1 MIRRVA
7 LLTTFWWI
15 LALAVLSLWIGVV
28 PIRGEEKAAELAQI
42 TVTATRTQKSAYDVA
57 GAVSFVTEEEL
68 WRRQPFGAI
77 DALYDEV
84 AIVTQRTTNGQG
96 SPTIRSFTGY
106 HTLLLIDGVRLN
118 NSTFRSGPNQYFNT
132 LSGNDLSRIEIV
144 RGPSSVLYGNS
155 ALGGVIAAYSVPPR
169 RESSS
174 AEIHPRLFAR
184 WGSVSGDRTGGISA
198 EGGWKTLNFRLSLA
212 RSVLGD
218 VQPGKG
224 RDIHVKGRK
233 FILTNED
240 NENRLPKPKDKITSY
255 GRSYEVTRLY
265 DAESPTNYTE
275 SSGSAL
281 LDWRRRENE
290 TLRFAYQGLRQRV
303 SSRWDKIA
311 SGEEFS
317 QLTFD
322 PQERHLAY
330 LNYRVANPLDG
341 IELLATT
348 LSFHRQKEGSS
359 QLKVG
364 ADPSKTTRIED
375 TVDTL
380 GVGGSASSTLG
391 GRYRLTYGFDF
402 YHDHIASE
410 QLLPTASPWGR
421 YPDGSTAWDVSGFV
435 QGETA
440 LAKKTLLT
448 LGANG
453 TYYSVNA
460 DLSLRDA
467 SFGRLQK
474 SGSAMTGVAS
484 LSHEFLSGLRAYGSV
499 GQGFRAPSLD
509 DLAAVQVTNQGI
521 NAPSPDV
528 KPERGLNLEAG
539 IKWNRPRLGGSLT
552 VYQNTLRGLMVTR
565 PVENVYGSSL
575 PKLYQDLKA
584 HYPHL
589 TITVLHN
596 LGRAR
601 IRGVEFETYAVP
613 MERTTLYALG
623 SVMKGEVLQLEGR
636 APDPAK
642 PWEANLRREMP
653 PSGTFGARWE
663 PSRFWIEAFVRGMAK
678 ASRLSAADISDPR
691 IPGYTRNPAEVVW
704 DGRNA
709 LNAGTPGWFTVN
721 LRGGAHLADTTR
733 LVVALENALNRRYRI
748 HTSGVDAP
756 GRNIV
761 ISLESRL

>member
-7 LLTTFWWI
+7 LFTTFWWL
-15 LALAVLSLWIGVV
+15 LAFAVLSMWIGVIHV
-28 PIRGEEKAAELAQI
+28 RGEEKVTELAQI

-77 DALYDEV
+77 DALFDEV
-84 AIVTQRTTNGQG
+84 GIITQRTTNGQG

-132 LSGNDLSRIEIV
+132 LNGNDLGRIEIV
-144 RGPSSVLYGNS
+144 RGPNSVLYGNS
-155 ALGGVIAAYSVPPR
+155 ALGGVIAAYSTSPR

-184 WGSVSGDRTGGISA
+184 WGSVSGDRTGGISV
-198 EGGWKTLNFRLSLA
+198 EGGWKTIDFRLSLA

-224 RDIHVKGRK
+224 RDIHIKGRK
-233 FILTNED
+233 FILTSED
-240 NENRLPKPKDKITSY
+240 DETRLPKPKDKITSY
-255 GRSYEVTRLY
+255 GHTYEVTRLY

-281 LDWRRRENE
+281 IDWRRRENE

-303 SSRWDKIA
+303 SSRWDKVA

-317 QLTFD
+317 QITFD

-330 LNYRVANPLDG
+330 LNYRVAAPLRG
-341 IELLATT
+341 IESLRTT

-364 ADPSKTTRIED
+364 SAPSTTTRIED
-375 TVDTL
+375 TVDTF
-380 GVGGSASSTLG
+380 GVGGLASSLLG
-391 GRYRLTYGFDF
+391 ERYRLTYGFDL
-402 YHDHIASE
+402 YSDRIVSK
-410 QLLPTASPWGR
+410 QLLPKASPWGR

-435 QGETA
+435 QGEAMLT
-440 LAKKTLLT
+440 KKTLLT
-448 LGANG
+448 LGANA
-453 TYYSVNA
+453 TYYSINT
-460 DLSLRDA
+460 DLSLRDP
-467 SFGRLQK
+467 SFGKLQK
-474 SGSAMTGVAS
+474 AGSATTGVAS
-484 LSHEFLSGLRAYGSV
+484 LSHELLPGLRAYGSV

-528 KPERGLNLEAG
+528 EPEKSLNLEAG
-539 IKWNRPRLGGSLT
+539 IKWSHPRFGGNLT
-552 VYQNTLRGLMVTR
+552 VYQNSLEGLMVTR
-565 PVENVYGSSL
+565 PVESVYGSSL

-584 HYPHL
+584 HYPQL
-589 TITVLHN
+589 TITVLDN
-596 LGRAR
+596 LDRAR
-601 IRGVEFETYAVP
+601 VRGVELDVYVVP
-613 MERTTLYALG
+613 MERVTLYALG
-623 SVMKGEVLQLEGR
+623 SAMRGDVLELDGK

-642 PWEANLRREMP
+642 PWEANIRREMP
-653 PSGTFGARWE
+653 PNGTVGVRWE
-663 PSRFWIEAFVRGMAK
+663 PARFWMEGFVRGMAK
-678 ASRLSAADISDPR
+678 ASRLSAADINDPR
-691 IPGYTRNPAEVVW
+691 IPGYTRKPEEVAW
-704 DGRNA
+704 EGRNA
-709 LNAGTPGWFTVN
+709 INAGTPGWFTVN
-721 LRGGAHLADTTR
+721 LRGGTQIADTTR
-733 LVVALENALNRRYRI
+733 LAVALENALNRRYRI

-761 ISLESRL
+761 VSLESRF